1 MVKAGVWLV
10 HLLGLEV
17 GLLWLGVGLEVELL
31 WLGVG
36 LEVGLFGL
44 GVGLEVG
51 LLGLGVG
58 QEVGLLRSWFGC
70 GWCRARDAWVDGEVP

>member
-1 MVKAGVWLV
+1 MVEAGVWLV

-17 GLLWLGVGLEVELL
+17 GLLWLGVGLEI
-31 WLGVG
+31 
-36 LEVGLFGL
+36 
-44 GVGLEVG
+44 G

-70 GWCRARDAWVDGEVP
+70 GWCRARTWVDGEVP